1 MAVCACSVPEFLS
14 SFLYAAFIHGQ
25 EQHIFGNRMFC
36 GWEYITFHG
45 HCTDNKKLGLLLWKT
60 LVQIVRVVLG
70 SVYQFWSKTYGS
82 ICENLPL

>member
-1 MAVCACSVPEFLS
+1 MQHSYMDKSSIFLETGC
-14 SFLYAAFIHGQ
+14 FVV
-25 EQHIFGNRMFC
+25 GNILRFMDIARTIKNWVYYY
-36 GWEYITFHG
+36 G
-45 HCTDNKKLGLLLWKT
+45 K